1 MSAEGFVIHKHR
13 PPLHECGHLVLN
25 HLDAGSIVD
34 DDVTLD
40 DVAPIE
46 AAANEAADEW
56 LFPGGFPNVESTAG

>member
-1 MSAEGFVIHKHR
+1 MIHKHR